1 MMHWIPAFVDEAE
14 KKLNLF
20 FLFFI
25 FYFLFFIF
33 LVNCSPSRNRNMKPS
48 IEKVDRS

>member
-25 FYFLFFIF
+25 FYFFG
-33 LVNCSPSRNRNMKPS
+33 
-48 IEKVDRS
+48 

>member
-25 FYFLFFIF
+25 FWLIVV
-33 LVNCSPSRNRNMKPS
+33 LAA
-48 IEKVDRS
+48 IGI